1 VADEKWFMSET
12 IQYDAIVLGGGKGG
26 KTLAI
31 ELGQKGVKTTLIER
45 DAERNGR
52 NIINPGADEELQSG
66 DQILLLGSR
75 SQLIAAITALK

>member
-1 VADEKWFMSET
+1 MSET
-12 IQYDAIVLGGGKGG
+12 IQYDVIVLGGGKGG

-45 DAERNGR
+45 DTERNGR

>member
-1 VADEKWFMSET
+1 MSET
-12 IQYDAIVLGGGKGG
+12 IQYDVILLGGGKGG

-45 DAERNGR
+45 DTERNGR

>member
-1 VADEKWFMSET
+1 MSET
-12 IQYDAIVLGGGKGG
+12 IQYDVIVLGGGKGG